1 MINRFRIAIVL
12 AALLVTALLV
22 PQTAAAMSP
31 SGQPGST
38 TEISQGT
45 ISITST
51 SVQPSFP
58 LTIKFNIVAQST
70 VNIVDA
76 RLHYKVERT
85 SFANVT
91 SEAIAA
97 ITPAKSINSSY
108 TLDLRN
114 IGGVPTGTKI
124 DYWWTIKDADNNVTQ
139 SVTTIFSFE
148 DTRYTWQTISQ
159 GLVTLKWYTGNSTFA
174 QTLMT
179 TAQQALVN
187 LAANTGAQLK
197 KPVIIYIYNGA
208 TDLQGAMVFP
218 QEWTG
223 GVAFTDFN
231 IITIGITTDNLTWG
245 TGAVIH
251 ELTHLVTN
259 QMTNN
264 PYSGIPVWLNEGLSM
279 YAEGPLDSSFVTVF
293 NTAVAKKSL
302 ISVRTLDSPFSAD
315 SNIAYLSYAESYYL
329 VKFLVDK
336 YGQAKLSLLLSTFA
350 QGSTYDNAFKTVYG
364 FDIAGLNTL
373 WQASVFGK

>member
-1 MINRFRIAIVL
+1 MINRLRSSVILI
-12 AALLVTALLV
+12 ALLLVSLLA
-22 PQTAAAMSP
+22 PQSAAAMVP
-31 SGQPGST
+31 VVAPTYTG
-38 TEISQGT
+38 ISQGA

-58 LTIKFNIVAQST
+58 LTIKFNIAAQST
-70 VNIVDA
+70 ANIVDA
-76 RLHYKVERT
+76 RLHYRIERT
-85 SFANVT
+85 SFAQVT
-91 SEAIAA
+91 SEAIAK
-97 ITPAKSINSSY
+97 ITPAKSISSSY
-108 TLDLRN
+108 TLDLRY

-124 DYWWTIKDADNNVTQ
+124 AYWWTIKDADNNVSQ
-139 SVTTIFSFE
+139 SGTTIFSFD
-148 DTRYTWQTISQ
+148 DTRYTWQTITQ
-159 GLVTLKWYTGNSTFA
+159 GLVTLKWYQGNSQFA

-179 TAQQALVN
+179 TAQQALVK
-187 LAANTGAQLK
+187 LAADTGAQLQ
-197 KPVIIYIYNGA
+197 KPVIIYIYNGS

-231 IITIGITTDNLTWG
+231 IITIGITTDNLAWG

-279 YAEGPLDSSFVTVF
+279 YAEGPLDSTFVTVF
-293 NTAVAKKSL
+293 NLALASKML

-315 SNIAYLSYAESYYL
+315 STIAYLSYAESYYL
-329 VKFLVDK
+329 VKFLVDR
-336 YGQAKLSLLLSTFA
+336 YGQAKLSSLLSTFA

-373 WQASVFGK
+373 WQNSVYGR

>member
-1 MINRFRIAIVL
+1 MLKRLRLVL
-12 AALLVTALLV
+12 GSIILAVIIPLAPQSAVAMAPV
-22 PQTAAAMSP
+22 APQTATN
-31 SGQPGST
+31 Q
-38 TEISQGT
+38 SQGS

-58 LTIKFNIVAQST
+58 LTIKFNIVALGTS
-70 VNIVDA
+70 NIVDA
-76 RLHYKVERT
+76 RLHYRIERT
-85 SFANVT
+85 SFAQVT
-91 SEAIAA
+91 SEAIAK
-97 ITPAKSINSSY
+97 ITPSKSINSSY
-108 TLDLRN
+108 TLDLRY

-124 DYWWTIKDADNNVTQ
+124 VYWWTLKDTDNNVTQ
-139 SVTTIFSFE
+139 SATASFSFE
-148 DTRYTWQTISQ
+148 DTKYAWQSITQ
-159 GLVTLKWYTGNSTFA
+159 GLVTLKWYQGNNQFA

-179 TAQQALVN
+179 TAQQALVK
-187 LAANTGAQLK
+187 LAADTGAQLK
-197 KPVIIYIYNGA
+197 KPVTIYIYNGSA
-208 TDLQGAMVFP
+208 DLQGAMVFP
-218 QEWTG
+218 REWTG

-231 IITIGITTDNLTWG
+231 IITIGVSTDNLAWG

-279 YAEGPLDSSFVTVF
+279 YAEGPLDSTFVTVF
-293 NTAVAKKSL
+293 SLAVLSKSL

-315 SNIAYLSYAESYYL
+315 STKAYISYAESYYL
-329 VKFLVDK
+329 VKFLVDR
-336 YGQAKLSLLLSTFA
+336 YGQSKLSSLLTTFA

-373 WQASVFGK
+373 WQNSVYGK

>member
-1 MINRFRIAIVL
+1 MIKRLRIAAAFVVL
-12 AALLVTALLV
+12 LVALLL
-22 PQTAAAMSP
+22 PQNAVAMAP
-31 SGQPGST
+31 IVQNPVYTG
-38 TEISQGT
+38 ISQGS

-51 SVQPSFP
+51 SVQPQFP
-58 LTIKFNIVAQST
+58 LTIKFGIVAQST

-76 RLHYKVERT
+76 RLHYRIERT
-85 SFANVT
+85 SFAQVT

-97 ITPAKSINSSY
+97 ITPSKSINSSY
-108 TLDLRN
+108 TLDLRY

-148 DTRYTWQTISQ
+148 DTRYTWQSITQ
-159 GLVTLKWYTGNSTFA
+159 GLVTLKWYQGNSQFA

-179 TAQQALVN
+179 TAQQALVK
-187 LAANTGAQLK
+187 LAADTGAQLK

-259 QMTNN
+259 QMTDN

-279 YAEGPLDSSFVTVF
+279 YAEGPLDSSFVSVF
-293 NTAVAKKSL
+293 NVAVANKGL
-302 ISVRTLDSPFSAD
+302 ISVRSLDSPFSAD

-329 VKFLVDK
+329 VKFLIDR
-336 YGQAKLSLLLSTFA
+336 YGQAKLSSLLSTFA

-373 WQASVFGK
+373 WQSSVYGK